1 MTSTTDL
8 NVYASL
14 SERAVALSA
23 DDDLIFTSADFP
35 KTLPDHT
42 VFDGFAID
50 TGFRRSMGW
59 AGEGDMP
66 FEIVD
71 QSPGFNAVAD
81 REGYRRIGLWLMHLL
96 LSDRDWAGLTLT
108 HPESHV
114 QVFYARIA
122 RPALR
127 DHKLVQTAPITFA
140 SYEYW
145 PQEVWRHPF
154 ADAAM
159 APVHRVAE
167 QDRPFFAFGWSD
179 DADRMRFD
187 PAKADQLILEATP
200 EGIAAMACVLMDMA
214 HETLGREEINME
226 PPLIGFAGTRPRSLE
241 ARFWLPDAI
250 CFAAPDVASVRIP
263 QRG

>member
-1 MTSTTDL
+1 MTDL
-8 NVYASL
+8 NDYAPL
-14 SERAVALSA
+14 SEKVAALSV
-23 DDDLIFTSADFP
+23 DDDLILTPADFP
-35 KTLPDHT
+35 NDLADHS

-50 TGFRRSMGW
+50 TGFRRSLGW
-59 AGEGDMP
+59 AGDGDMP

-71 QSPGFNAVAD
+71 QAPGFNAVAD
-81 REGYRRIGLWLMHLL
+81 PEGYRRIGLWLMHLL

-122 RPALR
+122 RPVLR
-127 DHKLVQTAPITFA
+127 DYKLTQTAPITFA

-154 ADAAM
+154 ADSSMAAI
-159 APVHRVAE
+159 HRVDE
-167 QDRPFFAFGWSD
+167 QDRPLFAFGWSD

-187 PAKADQLILEATP
+187 PTKADQLILEATP
-200 EGIAAMACVLMDMA
+200 EGIAAMASVLMDMA
-214 HETLGREEINME
+214 HPTLGREEINME
-226 PPLIGFAGTRPRSLE
+226 PPLIGFAGTQPRSLE

-250 CFAAPDVASVRIP
+250 CFAAPNVASIKMPR
-263 QRG
+263 RG